1 MSGELKEIYK
11 GNNMKPNH
19 EYGYTESYLKSI
31 LEDDWD
37 DFSNWMRGQTAML
50 DDTTG
55 ECVYY
60 GVDVDK
66 YVSGNRRV
74 FD

>member
-1 MSGELKEIYK
+1 
-11 GNNMKPNH
+11 MKPNH
-19 EYGYTESYLKSI
+19 DYGYTESYLKS
-31 LEDDWD
+31 LLGDDWD
-37 DFSNWMRGQTAML
+37 NFSQWMKGQTAML

-60 GVDVDK
+60 GIDVDK

-74 FD
+74 LD